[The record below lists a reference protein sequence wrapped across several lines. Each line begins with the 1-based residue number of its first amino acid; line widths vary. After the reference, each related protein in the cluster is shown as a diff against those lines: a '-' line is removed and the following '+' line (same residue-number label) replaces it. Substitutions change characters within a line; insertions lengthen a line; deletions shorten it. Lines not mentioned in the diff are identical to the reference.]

1 MFLVVHRCFW
11 RVASRETITKGD
23 IYQLEPDVFRST
35 EVFEGETVAAIVLA
49 RGGYGQ
55 HPEVL
60 GLTDGAE
67 TYVTDRQPCSNDAV
81 QQAVSMGVAGLK
93 GP

>member
-11 RVASRETITKGD
+11 RVASRETITKD
-23 IYQLEPDVFRST
+23 DVYQLEPDVFHIT
-35 EVFEGETVAAIVLA
+35 EVFEGEIVATIVLA
-49 RGGYGQ
+49 REGYGQ
-55 HPEVL
+55 NPEVL

-81 QQAVSMGVAGLK
+81 QQAVSMGVAVLK
-93 GP
+93 DP